1 MTNICIEVKLIFVNK
16 ELNAM
21 TLKIKSITS
30 LKVQGL
36 ILTILLSTLIPE
48 TVQAQ
53 IIPTIKLPTTTVP
66 KPTIKF
72 QVPKPTIETPLTPLV
87 FQGPKPT
94 IETRLTPSV
103 FQVPANFVVSPA
115 VNTTSSFV
123 SGIKEGSNSPQ
134 IQTRTV
140 TGTGSESIAI
150 PVATTTSGTVST
162 INVVLP
168 SKNSVSSGD
177 VNFNVDTTPISTVGS
192 VINSVNLSFPVPV
205 LD

>member
-1 MTNICIEVKLIFVNK
+1 MTNICIEVKPIFVNK
-16 ELNAM
+16 GLNAM
-21 TLKIKSITS
+21 TIKIKSITS

-66 KPTIKF
+66 KPTIK
-72 QVPKPTIETPLTPLV
+72 VPKPTIETPLTPL
-87 FQGPKPT
+87 
-94 IETRLTPSV
+94 V

-123 SGIKEGSNSPQ
+123 SVIKEGSNSPQ

>member
-1 MTNICIEVKLIFVNK
+1 
-16 ELNAM
+16 M

-36 ILTILLSTLIPE
+36 ILTILLSTFIHE
-48 TVQAQ
+48 SVQAQ
-53 IIPTIKLPTTTVP
+53 SIPTIKLPNISIIKPGITVP
-66 KPTIKF
+66 KPTITI
-72 QVPKPTIETPLTPLV
+72 PKPTI
-87 FQGPKPT
+87 Q
-94 IETRLTPSV
+94 TPSV

-123 SGIKEGSNSPQ
+123 SVIKEGSNLPQ
-134 IQTRTV
+134 IQTGTV
-140 TGTGSESIAI
+140 TGTGSKSIAI
-150 PVATTTSGTVST
+150 PVATQTSGTVST

-168 SKNSVSSGD
+168 SQNSVSSGD

-192 VINSVNLSFPVPV
+192 VINSVNLSFPIPV

>member
-1 MTNICIEVKLIFVNK
+1 MTNICIEVKPIFVNK
-16 ELNAM
+16 GLNAM
-21 TLKIKSITS
+21 TIKIKSITS

-66 KPTIKF
+66 KPTIT
-72 QVPKPTIETPLTPLV
+72 VPKPTITVPKPTIAVPNPTIETPLV
-87 FQGPKPT
+87 FQLPT
-94 IETRLTPSV
+94 TFSINATPG
-103 FQVPANFVVSPA
+103 
-115 VNTTSSFV
+115 NTTPSFV
-123 SGIKEGSNSPQ
+123 SVIKEGSNSPQ
-134 IQTRTV
+134 IS
-140 TGTGSESIAI
+140 TGTGSTSIAI
-150 PVATTTSGTVST
+150 PAATTTSGTVSN

-168 SKNSVSSGD
+168 SKNPVSSGD
-177 VNFNVDTTPISTVGS
+177 VNFNVNTTPVSTFGS

>member
-1 MTNICIEVKLIFVNK
+1 MTNICIEVKPIFVNK
-16 ELNAM
+16 GLNAM
-21 TLKIKSITS
+21 TIKIKSITS

-72 QVPKPTIETPLTPLV
+72 QVPKPTIETP
-87 FQGPKPT
+87 
-94 IETRLTPSV
+94 LTPSV

>member
-134 IQTRTV
+134 IQTGTV

-168 SKNSVSSGD
+168 SKNSVSNGD
-177 VNFNVDTTPISTVGS
+177 VKFNVDTTSIPIFGF